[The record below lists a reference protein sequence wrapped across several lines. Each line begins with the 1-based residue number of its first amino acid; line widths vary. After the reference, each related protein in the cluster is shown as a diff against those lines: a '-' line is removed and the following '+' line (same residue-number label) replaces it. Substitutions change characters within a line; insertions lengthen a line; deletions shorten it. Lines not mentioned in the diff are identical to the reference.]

1 MAFYA
6 GTWSV
11 RSGTVSPLAWYIWFL
26 SADGAPQLSRRG
38 SAALA
43 GPDLFHNA
51 DADCNENYNQQCGTR
66 AKLLSLTP
74 TRRSTGA
81 PALAPARRGTL
92 ARCAALL
99 SCCVLRSEE

>member
-51 DADCNENYNQQCGTR
+51 DADCNENYNQQSRG
-66 AKLLSLTP
+66 APVSKLLS
-74 TRRSTGA
+74 SHA
-81 PALAPARRGTL
+81 N
-92 ARCAALL
+92 AAL
-99 SCCVLRSEE
+99 SPLRTGGPASTT